1 MTARNSRAFR
11 DHFASQG
18 EISGRLH
25 FAHSR
30 ETGDDRPLALVI
42 WRKDEAGLG
51 ATLGTVMRG
60 IQVSDWLGALP
71 YVDTSRYWTSYSDSS
86 DEGDFPST
94 DLWHQL
100 FEPLSEVTE
109 RRLQEGRYRV
119 LMTDGRHP
127 TVPAS
132 TALEDYRKLWG
143 RVRLREDTSAYLSER
158 ARRLGLNSSTLG
170 VHFRSGDMR
179 SAPGH
184 PTPPTFDQ
192 VASAVSRALDS
203 MDFQHVFV
211 ATQLESDQDRFR
223 ARFGKRVVSHPNL
236 RGGSEARRSSI
247 PFASGTRA
255 KYLEPGAGFRLARE
269 ALLDIFSLSLCGGI
283 VGGTS
288 NITLWAKVLKGSPF
302 IHQALIANGRNPNS
316 KFKSRVRWHVRSR
329 LPNSL
334 GGFPPSW

>member
-11 DHFASQG
+11 DHFVLRG

-30 ETGDDRPLALVI
+30 EIGDERPLALVI

-60 IQVSDWLGALP
+60 LQVADWLGALP

-86 DEGDFPST
+86 YEGDFPST

-109 RRLQEGRYRV
+109 RRLEEGRYRV

-127 TVPAS
+127 TVSAL

-143 RVRLREDTSAYLSER
+143 RVRLRHETSAYLSES
-158 ARRLGLNSSTLG
+158 ANRLGLNSSTLG

-184 PTPPTFDQ
+184 PTPPTFEQ
-192 VASAVSRALDS
+192 VASSVSRALDS

-211 ATQLESDQDRFR
+211 ATQLESELERFR

-236 RGGSEARRSSI
+236 RGGNETRRSVI
-247 PFASGTRA
+247 PFASRTRA
-255 KYLEPGAGFRLARE
+255 ENLEFGTGFRLARE

-288 NITLWAKVLKGSPF
+288 NITLWAEVMRGSSF
-302 IHQALIANGRNPNS
+302 IHQARIVNGRNPNS
-316 KFKSRVRWHVRSR
+316 KFRSKVRWHVRSR
-329 LPNSL
+329 LPSSL
-334 GGFPPSW
+334 GGFSPN